1 MNHVSKEPHAQ
12 AFTLIHIEL
21 VDRVPRIK
29 CAPTGTAVHSSNS
42 LPVLSSNA
50 AIRLSPVGRPVVA
63 SGGLSSRAA
72 MWLSHLGRSVVAS
85 GGPSG
90 HAAMWLSPLGRSVIA
105 SGFSH
110 SARAS
115 LVFRPLGPT
124 ITPAETPPRLDTPGV
139 GPRGQESKEH
149 AFEWLKPLATTERP
163 KGEGEP
169 CKEAFGSRRCPKG
182 TRTSTTSRSWPKEP
196 HSSAKR

>member
-50 AIRLSPVGRPVVA
+50 AIRLSPLGRP
-63 SGGLSSRAA
+63 
-72 MWLSHLGRSVVAS
+72 VVAS

-105 SGFSH
+105 SGFRH